1 MKINGIFVLREIM
14 DEFILV
20 PVGEAMLSLN
30 GMFALN
36 PVGAEIWKMLE
47 KESNR
52 EEIIQ
57 RILDTFEVDEKTAR
71 EDFDAFISE
80 LSCIGLIV

>member
-1 MKINGIFVLREIM
+1 MKINGTFVLREIM

-20 PVGEAMLSLN
+20 PVGEAMLSLK

-36 PVGAEIWKMLE
+36 PVAAEIWKMLE
-47 KESNR
+47 KESSE

-57 RILDTFEVDEKTAR
+57 KILDTFAVDEETAR
-71 EDFDAFISE
+71 EDVSDFISK
-80 LSCIGLIV
+80 LTSIGLTV

>member
-1 MKINGIFVLREIM
+1 MKINGTFVLREIM

-20 PVGEAMLSLN
+20 PVGEAMLSLK

-47 KESNR
+47 KECNG

-57 RILDTFEVDEKTAR
+57 MILGTFEVDEKTAR
-71 EDFDAFISE
+71 EDLDAFISE
-80 LSCIGLIV
+80 LSYMGLII